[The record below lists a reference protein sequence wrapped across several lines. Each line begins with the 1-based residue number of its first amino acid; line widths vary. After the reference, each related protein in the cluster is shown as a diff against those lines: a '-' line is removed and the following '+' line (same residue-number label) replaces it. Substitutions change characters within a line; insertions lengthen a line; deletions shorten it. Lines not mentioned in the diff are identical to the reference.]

1 MLDIVGLFMH
11 DFLLCETWCVACG
24 SKPFDRASQHF
35 ACGPWEVSAV
45 KHLLG
50 FLMLDCYA
58 QRFWPSSV
66 VMKRRGMRSGE
77 AANGKP

>member
-50 FLMLDCYA
+50 F
-58 QRFWPSSV
+58 RSV
-66 VMKRRGMRSGE
+66 LIVVCSVFGPQ
-77 AANGKP
+77 AL